1 MAGMKPTLEVHLDG
15 IRLPTPVM
23 VASGCFGS
31 GHEFAG
37 LADVSRFG
45 GAVTGT
51 ITLKPVKGMPTP
63 RMAET
68 PSGLLA
74 GVGFQNPGAEA
85 FRERQLPVLV
95 EHGIPLF
102 VSVGGTTVEEF
113 VRVTAM
119 LQGAPGITALEA
131 NLSCPDMQREG
142 QPFGLR
148 LKPAMEVVGAMSRL
162 STLPVFAK
170 LPAETADLVEVAEAC
185 ARAGAHGLTLI
196 NGLAGMAI
204 DPVTL
209 RPRVAAAVASLS
221 GPAIR
226 PVAVR
231 AVFEV
236 ARALP
241 GTPIIGVGGIRDAA
255 DAAELLLAGAW
266 AVQVG
271 TAVLA
276 DPEAP
281 ISIAEGIREYLSEKG
296 LYRPGDLRGRV
307 RLGELRL
314 QPEPT
319 GPGA

>member
-1 MAGMKPTLEVHLDG
+1 MARMKPSLEVDLDG

-31 GHEFAG
+31 GQELAG
-37 LADVSRFG
+37 LVDVSKFG

-51 ITLKPVKGMPTP
+51 ITLRPVKGMPTP
-63 RMAET
+63 RMTET

-85 FRERQLPVLV
+85 FRERELPALA

-113 VRVTAM
+113 VRVTAT

-131 NLSCPDMQREG
+131 NLGCPDQYRGG
-142 QPFGLR
+142 QPFGFR

-170 LPAETADLVEVAEAC
+170 LPAETADLVEIAEAC

-196 NGLAGMAI
+196 NALAGMAI
-204 DPVTL
+204 DPATL
-209 RPRVAAAVASLS
+209 RPRVAAAIGSLS

-241 GTPIIGVGGIRDAA
+241 STPIIGVGGVQDAA

-281 ISIAEGIREYLSEKG
+281 ITIAEGLLEYLSGKG
-296 LYRPGDLRGRV
+296 LYRPADLRGRV
-307 RLGELRL
+307 RLGESRL
-314 QPEPT
+314 QPEPA